1 MHAGVNKSVFEI
13 ENSIWPFFKSC
24 AVVIIFYKSISRWQ
38 INLSRCPF
46 FLAVHF
52 ILIRR
57 SHRGCSVRKGVY
69 RNIAKLT
76 EKHLCQSL
84 FLIKLQ
90 AEACNFI
97 KKETLAQV
105 FSCEFSEISKSIFFT
120 EHLRWLLLTNF
131 LFNGFPFYGHFRVKN
146 LIKVLPSSP
155 F

>member
-24 AVVIIFYKSISRWQ
+24 TVVIIFYENISRWR
-38 INLSRCPF
+38 INFSRCPF
-46 FLAVHF
+46 FLPVHF

-57 SHRGCSVRKGVY
+57 SHRGCSVRKGVL
-69 RNIAKLT
+69 RNLAKLT
-76 EKHLCQSL
+76 EKYLCQSF

-90 AEACNFI
+90 AEACNFN

-105 FSCEFSEISKSIFFT
+105 FSCKFCEISKNTFFT

-131 LFNGFPFYGHFRVKN
+131 LFSDFPFYG
-146 LIKVLPSSP
+146 
-155 F
+155 